1 MGPQGS
7 LSHLEQLQVENCD
20 ELVAIVANDEAD
32 NEEANKEIVI
42 FSSITSLRLSDLPKL
57 SCIYPGMHSLEWRM
71 LKELHVKHCQKLK
84 FFASEFQNSPDLNP
98 DGEDRFST
106 DQQAIVSLEKVTPC
120 LEVMSLGKEEAMMI
134 EQGKLDI
141 DLPKLNSLKLQGF
154 QAKQGDIF
162 PFVFG
167 LKVSVSLPTIEKLV
181 LLDSSFKEIFPCEK
195 PSNGIDYD
203 KILSQLKRLKL
214 LSLPELKSIG
224 LEHSWIS
231 PFIQN
236 LKTLLVREC
245 HDLANLTPSTVSF
258 SNLIKLIVKDCDGLK
273 YLFTFSTAKTLVVLK
288 EIYITKC
295 KSLKTIVAK
304 DGEEGGDDEDN
315 DVEEEGQGEG
325 NEDEDEDQDNDVEEE
340 GQGEGN
346 EDEDED
352 EDEEEANA
360 KGDGNEDENKGNNDE
375 DGNQGEDNITFKK
388 LERLTLSS
396 LPKLKSF
403 YTGSS
408 SLNFP
413 CLKVMSFSKPCRTN
427 LFRNFK
433 EPEQLRVK
441 IDGIYSKRDIKSV
454 ITKQDEAEAS

>member
-1 MGPQGS
+1 MCLHIHLLLKINLFLGS
-7 LSHLEQLQVENCD
+7 KLLHFLIYLE
-20 ELVAIVANDEAD
+20 
-32 NEEANKEIVI
+32 
-42 FSSITSLRLSDLPKL
+42 S
-57 SCIYPGMHSLEWRM
+57 
-71 LKELHVKHCQKLK
+71 
-84 FFASEFQNSPDLNP
+84 
-98 DGEDRFST
+98 
-106 DQQAIVSLEKVTPC
+106 KVTPC

-181 LLDSSFKEIFPCEK
+181 LLDSAFKEIFPCEK

-203 KILSQLKRLKL
+203 KILSQLKRLEL

-325 NEDEDEDQDNDVEEE
+325 NEDEDED
-340 GQGEGN
+340 
-346 EDEDED
+346 ED

-360 KGDGNEDENKGNNDE
+360 KGDGDEDENEGINDE
-375 DGNQGEDNITFKK
+375 DGNQGEDDITFKK
-388 LERLTLSS
+388 LESLTLSS

-427 LFRNFK
+427 LFRNF
-433 EPEQLRVK
+433 EVPEQLRVK
-441 IDGIYSKRDIKSV
+441 IDGIYSKRVIKSV
-454 ITKQDEAEAS
+454 IMQQDEAEAP